1 MAVAALVT
9 VSCDG
14 ALDVGCTADGGDPFH
29 TIGQAV
35 RALRAGGWTFPA
47 KYAGAPFGE
56 TASRQQARLGAWPW
70 YWRRVKLDELLARAV
85 GGQVLRWFERRPEA
99 SWPAILGWLDKQVTE
114 AEDEALKM
122 IARQRNPVEA
132 IRVR

>member
-1 MAVAALVT
+1 M
-9 VSCDG
+9 
-14 ALDVGCTADGGDPFH
+14 
-29 TIGQAV
+29 
-35 RALRAGGWTFPA
+35 
-47 KYAGAPFGE
+47 
-56 TASRQQARLGAWPW
+56 
-70 YWRRVKLDELLARAV
+70 
-85 GGQVLRWFERRPEA
+85 LRWFERRPEA